1 MGVKSRV
8 GSNPTFG
15 TKLHRVPL
23 GLPDFAGSR
32 KTALE
37 VERTIPDA
45 YWVSPGR
52 VLAGEY
58 PGSVELEDARP
69 KLRWLLETGV
79 SAFVDLTERGELEPY
94 LKVLAEEADR
104 LGTAPEYQRRPI
116 RDMSTPTVD
125 EMTEILDA
133 IDAAVE
139 AGKLVYLHCMAG
151 LGRTGVVVG
160 CYLVRHGRSGE
171 ETLEEISR
179 LRRDL
184 PDGMSPYTEGQR
196 KMVVEWAQ

>member
-1 MGVKSRV
+1 M
-8 GSNPTFG
+8 
-15 TKLHRVPL
+15 
-23 GLPDFAGSR
+23 
-32 KTALE
+32 E
-37 VERTIPDA
+37 IERTIPDT

-79 SAFVDLTERGELEPY
+79 SAFVDLTEKGELEPY

-104 LGTAPEYQRRPI
+104 PGAAPEYQRRPI
-116 RDMSTPTVD
+116 RDASTPTV
-125 EMTEILDA
+125 EAMTEILDA
-133 IDAAVE
+133 IDATVE
-139 AGKLVYLHCMAG
+139 AGKVVYLHCVAG

-160 CYLVRHGRSGE
+160 CYLVRHGMSGE
-171 ETLEEISR
+171 EALEEIAR

-184 PDGMSPYTEGQR
+184 PGGPTTSPYTEGQR
-196 KMVVEWAQ
+196 NMVLEWAR